1 MTRGHDLWT
10 RPHPAGA
17 VATAPYDPPVLVTV
31 VRLAVAGWVLVTLGR
46 ATRGAWAHRR
56 LVLAIWGRTRP
67 VHLLGSVGLLA
78 CVVAVASALIAWV
91 PGLDLGLGT
100 LVGISSNA
108 VFTPLEEA
116 VARTAPPSAGG
127 VDWPL
132 LLLATGFLLPL
143 LVLLPW
149 LAFVEEEVF
158 RAGLEDATLLE
169 ELRAALVFG
178 LAHLVMLV
186 PLGAALA
193 VAGCGFVYGR
203 VYRRAHAR
211 SDGGDVPAVVLRS
224 YRSTRRADRAAERA
238 RTPRKVLVAA
248 GVGGIEDRTPERRQA
263 DAVMA
268 STVWHATFN
277 SLVVVAVWAAMV
289 SSALA
294 GR

>member
-1 MTRGHDLWT
+1 
-10 RPHPAGA
+10 
-17 VATAPYDPPVLVTV
+17 
-31 VRLAVAGWVLVTLGR
+31 R

-56 LVLAIWGRTRP
+56 LVLTIWGRVRP
-67 VHLLGSVGLLA
+67 THLLGSLGLLVG
-78 CVVAVASALIAWV
+78 VVAVASGLIAWV

-100 LVGISSNA
+100 LVGTTSNA

-116 VARTAPPSAGG
+116 VARTTPPAGGG

-132 LLLATGFLLPL
+132 VVLSTGFLLPL

-158 RAGLEDATLLE
+158 RAGLEDATILQ

-193 VAGCGFVYGR
+193 VAGCGVVYGR
-203 VYRRAHAR
+203 VYRAAHAR
-211 SDGGDVPAVVLRS
+211 SDGSEVPAVVLRS
-224 YRSTRRADRAAERA
+224 YRSTRRAERAAERA

-248 GVGGIEDRTPERRQA
+248 GVGGIEDRSPERRQA
-263 DAVMA
+263 DAVLA

-277 SLVVVAVWAAMV
+277 SLVVVAVWAALV
-289 SSALA
+289 ASAFS